1 MNLGSEDLHKE
12 YVTLKK
18 RIVMGGASTNGRME
32 NQVGITPFIYCCA
45 EIYLESV

>member
-18 RIVMGGASTNGRME
+18 RIVRGGALTSGRME
-32 NQVGITPFIYCCA
+32 NLAGITPFAYCYA
-45 EIYLESV
+45 EIYLKSV

>member
-1 MNLGSEDLHKE
+1 MNWGSEDFHKE

-18 RIVMGGASTNGRME
+18 RIAMGGTLTSGRME

-45 EIYLESV
+45 ETYLESV

>member
-1 MNLGSEDLHKE
+1 MNGGSEDFHKE

-18 RIVMGGASTNGRME
+18 HIAMGGALTSGRME
-32 NQVGITPFIYCCA
+32 NLVGITPFIYCCA